1 MLASLR
7 LKVSYKVRVCLPGSL
22 IYMFIILSHIYIYN
36 VIPAANT
43 SVLGPNSVRTYN
55 LTSGIAPQYHC
66 IHDLTIGIG
75 A

>member
-1 MLASLR
+1 VLAWQFNLH
-7 LKVSYKVRVCLPGSL
+7 VYNP
-22 IYMFIILSHIYIYN
+22 ILYIYIYN